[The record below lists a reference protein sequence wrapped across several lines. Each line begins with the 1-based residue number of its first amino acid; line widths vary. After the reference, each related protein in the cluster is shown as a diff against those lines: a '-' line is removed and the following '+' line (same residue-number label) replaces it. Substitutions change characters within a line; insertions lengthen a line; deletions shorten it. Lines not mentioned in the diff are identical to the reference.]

1 MQRNKDCTQHAK
13 HNNFRA
19 PSAWTKNN
27 CKDVIT
33 FVQAACVY
41 MFMDWTMVKEKIA
54 DYEEY
59 FVVLVTVMEAK
70 YLLTWSPQYSLKVRF
85 PLVSLTAVFVMYT
98 TLLSNKWP
106 LTFKPQSLPDLSQS
120 QLWFYFS
127 GTVLC
132 QIAFLH
138 AFQSQSA
145 FYRIMFGAKLST
157 RKPFLYLSHNVHYFL
172 F

>member
-1 MQRNKDCTQHAK
+1 MQRNKECTQHAK

-27 CKDVIT
+27 YKDVIT

-41 MFMDWTMVKEKIA
+41 MFMDWPMVNEKIA
-54 DYEEY
+54 DYEEQ
-59 FVVLVTVMEAK
+59 FMVLVTVMEAK
-70 YLLTWSPQYSLKVRF
+70 YFLTWSPQYSLRVRF

-98 TLLSNKWP
+98 TLLPNKWP

-127 GTVLC
+127 GTVLH
-132 QIAFLH
+132 QIVFLL
-138 AFQSQSA
+138 AFQSQPA
-145 FYRIMFGAKLST
+145 FYRIMFGAKLSP
-157 RKPFLYLSHNVHYFL
+157 RKPFLYLSHYVHYFL